1 MQISV
6 DPSEREP
13 LHVQIAGG
21 IRTNIAD
28 GTLDEGEKLPSA
40 RELADD
46 LGVNIHTVLRAYK
59 QLTEEELLE
68 MRPGRGTVVRGGQV
82 RVHAEIS
89 RLAAML
95 LNKARIEGLTRDE
108 VIALITDKW

>member
-6 DPSEREP
+6 DPAEREP

-28 GTLDEGEKLPSA
+28 GTLAEGDKLPSA
-40 RELADD
+40 RELSED

-59 QLTEEELLE
+59 QLTDEELLE
-68 MRPGRGTVVRGGQV
+68 MRPGRGTVVRGEV
-82 RVHAEIS
+82 RVHAELS

-95 LNKARIEGLTRDE
+95 LNRARIEGMTRDE
-108 VIALITDKW
+108 VIALIQEKW